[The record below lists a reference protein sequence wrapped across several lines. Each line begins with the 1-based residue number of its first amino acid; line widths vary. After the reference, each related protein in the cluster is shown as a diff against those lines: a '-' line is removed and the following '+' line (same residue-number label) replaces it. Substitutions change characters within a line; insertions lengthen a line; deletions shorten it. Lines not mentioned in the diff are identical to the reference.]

1 VRLSFRSLS
10 IGLGVAT
17 VALATL
23 APVGSSS
30 LVAEPGAPAQIAP
43 ALINSTWVADPAISG
58 DSVLLS
64 DDNVTF
70 SSGAASS
77 EAAKPVLANADFDTL
92 EPELECMAKV
102 VRHEAANQSR
112 KGQRAV
118 AEIILNRVRSGRFA
132 DTVCGVVNQPGQFF
146 DIASYHP
153 SRSTKQWR
161 TAVEVSREVLAGEGE
176 DVAKGAFFY
185 HAAYQ
190 APTRFFR
197 GRQQILALEDHVFYR

>member
-1 VRLSFRSLS
+1 MHLSFRSLS
-10 IGLGVAT
+10 IGLGMAT
-17 VALATL
+17 AVFAML
-23 APVGSSS
+23 APVGSTG
-30 LVAEPGAPAQIAP
+30 LVAEPGAPVKVAP
-43 ALINSTWVADPAISG
+43 ALITPTWVADPAIAADPS
-58 DSVLLS
+58 LLS

-70 SSGAASS
+70 SADAT
-77 EAAKPVLANADFDTL
+77 KPALAIADSDTL

-118 AEIILNRVRSGRFA
+118 AEIILNRVRSGRFP

-146 DIASYHP
+146 DIAAYNP
-153 SRSTKQWR
+153 SRGTKQWR
-161 TAVEVSREVLAGEGE
+161 TAVEVSREVLAGQGENVAEG
-176 DVAKGAFFY
+176 AYFY

-197 GRQQILALEDHVFYR
+197 TRQQIMALEDHVFYR